1 MKTLSGADAAAASA
15 LPLGDRDVR
24 DGAGGRLC
32 GVRVVALGG
41 GTGLPVL
48 LRGIE
53 TVLFPSPRSGGR
65 AREHERLTAIVT
77 AAADGGRSG
86 RLHEQFR
93 VLPPG
98 DIRNCLHIHHDAS
111 KFAVEGLALEA
122 VR

>member
-1 MKTLSGADAAAASA
+1 VKTLSGADAAAASA

-65 AREHERLTAIVT
+65 AREH
-77 AAADGGRSG
+77 D
-86 RLHEQFR
+86 
-93 VLPPG
+93 
-98 DIRNCLHIHHDAS
+98 CLHIHHDAS

>member
-1 MKTLSGADAAAASA
+1 M
-15 LPLGDRDVR
+15 LPSHPSKSTWRAR
-24 DGAGGRLC
+24 WAIR
-32 GVRVVALGG
+32 
-41 GTGLPVL
+41 T
-48 LRGIE
+48 RG
-53 TVLFPSPRSGGR
+53 VLFPSPRSGGR

-98 DIRNCLHIHHDAS
+98 DIRNCLHINHDAS